1 MKRDTKITIG
11 FVVAAVFI
19 LAAQLVLLPSAAA
32 TTSQEESQI
41 AGRDS
46 GLTARLNSATFR
58 TGDTVIVNG
67 TVEDREPD
75 SYVSIE
81 VIDPNSGRVAW
92 AFPDVTAD
100 TTFRY
105 TFKVGPNREL
115 DNIYAQPIE
124 TPGNYR
130 VKLMYQ
136 QPGESLGSDDY
147 FAELD
152 LEFAYQP

>member
-81 VIDPNSGRVAW
+81 VIDPNSGSSS
-92 AFPDVTAD
+92 T
-100 TTFRY
+100 
-105 TFKVGPNREL
+105 NS
-115 DNIYAQPIE
+115 Q
-124 TPGNYR
+124 
-130 VKLMYQ
+130 
-136 QPGESLGSDDY
+136 
-147 FAELD
+147 
-152 LEFAYQP
+152 